1 MLPHSAP
8 LRTMEGAAY
17 DLEAAMANPD
27 FYPNS
32 NQQMRALLER
42 RRRLVLAADAYR
54 EALRADSEYLL
65 AEIRLGRAQYLLEE
79 YDASRATLERAEP
92 RAKTVQQRY
101 LAALFLGATYQMKG
115 NMAAANDAYERAL
128 AAVPLS
134 QAAVVALS
142 YLDSINGRLGRA
154 RARVKAFAEQAPDA
168 DRHWWA
174 YTNGGID
181 ETGLAWLRA
190 RVQR

>member
-1 MLPHSAP
+1 MLPRSAP
-8 LRTMEGAAY
+8 LRTMEGAVH

-42 RRRLVLAADAYR
+42 RRLLTFAVNAYK
-54 EALRADSEYLL
+54 EALRGDAEYLL

-79 YDASRATLERAEP
+79 YDASRVTLERAEP

-101 LAALFLGATYQMKG
+101 LAALFLGAACQAKG
-115 NMAAANDAYERAL
+115 DMAAANDAYERAL
-128 AAVPLS
+128 AAMPES
-134 QAAVVALS
+134 QAVVVALS
-142 YLDSINGRLGRA
+142 YLDSITGRLGRA
-154 RARVKAFAEQAPDA
+154 RARVKAFAERAPDA
-168 DRHWWA
+168 DRYWWA
-174 YTNGGID
+174 YTNGGLD